1 MMTNHPTALTLSKE
15 VEALL
20 YREARLLDD
29 LQLTEWLDLF
39 TEDGLYWIP
48 MDENAPVAR
57 AASLVY
63 DDRMRRE
70 ERVHHLQHLPFPAQS
85 PRSRTVHLVSNIEIE
100 NAGGDSIDVRSA
112 QVIYEV
118 RTGDF
123 TQIGLGQVRPLVA
136 RAQHVLRRVDGQLK
150 ISLKKLLLIDRDMP
164 QANLTF
170 II

>member
-1 MMTNHPTALTLSKE
+1 MTNHATMLPLTTE

-48 MDENAPVAR
+48 IDEDAPVAR
-57 AASLVY
+57 HAALVY

-70 ERVHHLQHLPFPAQS
+70 ERVHHLMHLPFPAQL

-100 NAGGDSIDVRSA
+100 RVEGDVIDVRSA
-112 QVIYEV
+112 QVVYEV

-123 TQIGLGQVRPLVA
+123 TQIGLGHTRALVS
-136 RAQHVLRRVDGQLK
+136 RAQHVLRRVNGELK

-164 QANLTF
+164 QSNLTF